1 MVRRATGFTLIELLV
16 VIAIIGILA
25 AMLFPVFARARESAR
40 KTQCLSNIKNIA
52 MAVQMYLSDYDD
64 HFPPAEHRPE
74 VVAWFN
80 QYGGV
85 ECCCMATRANPY
97 LRWPVLLD
105 PYVRNREVW
114 RCPSGGRFDRS
125 YAVTP
130 GDWFQTL
137 LANPEYQCR
146 LMCNSPYP
154 PGWGGTVTDTVG
166 QGACAGENTGG
177 FVQTVGCNRT
187 LCDASLAGLADPT
200 RYVVVADASIIEPD
214 RTSWIAYPDFCKIE
228 CASCNYPVTDW
239 ENCPRTRD
247 CAAGVRDFAL
257 DAAYRQQHSYPRHL
271 GGSNIGFAD
280 GHAKWFSA
288 EFILFNG
295 EPWSP
300 WVPRNE
306 HPALLGIG
314 VCGFGPPA

>member
-25 AMLFPVFARARESAR
+25 ALLFPVFARARESAR

-52 MAVQMYLSDYDD
+52 MAVQMYLSDYED

-80 QYGGV
+80 EYGGV
-85 ECCCMATRANPY
+85 ECCCNATRANPY
-97 LRWPVLLD
+97 LRAAVLLD
-105 PYVRNREVW
+105 PYLGNRDVW
-114 RCPSGGRFDRS
+114 RCPSAKPFNNV
-125 YAVTP
+125 YAIARD
-130 GDWFQTL
+130 DWFQTL
-137 LANPEYQCR
+137 LSDPGYQCR
-146 LMCNSPYP
+146 LMCNSPFP
-154 PGWGGTVTDTVG
+154 PGWGGTTTDTVT
-166 QGACAGENTGG
+166 QGACAGENSGG
-177 FVQTVGCNRT
+177 FVQTIGYNRT
-187 LCDASLAGLADPT
+187 LCDASLAVLSDPT
-200 RYVVVADASIIEPD
+200 RHVVVADASLIEPD
-214 RTSWIAYPDFCKIE
+214 RTSWIAYPDFCRIAGAACG
-228 CASCNYPVTDW
+228 CAVDW
-239 ENCPRTRD
+239 ENCPGTQD
-247 CAAGVRDFAL
+247 CGAGAPDFAF
-257 DAAYRQQHSYPRHL
+257 DATYRQQHAHPRHL